1 MSPDIGGEGSPGTPV
16 ASLLVSFPGRKKT
29 SARLKGF
36 RPGHRKLML
45 DGMNDEV
52 IAHIRE
58 RMATVRKI
66 IRMAHDPRMIE
77 MLEAMLV
84 QAEEDIRR
92 LEAESAEAQLQQP
105 ARQAD
110 HGPTPQP

>member
-1 MSPDIGGEGSPGTPV
+1 
-16 ASLLVSFPGRKKT
+16 
-29 SARLKGF
+29 
-36 RPGHRKLML
+36 ML
-45 DGMNDEV
+45 DAMNEEV

-84 QAEEDIRR
+84 QAEEDLRK
-92 LEAESAEAQLQQP
+92 LEADPAEEAPPQP
-105 ARQAD
+105 APPGD
-110 HGPTPQP
+110 PGPTPQS